1 MWKKRL
7 AMLATLG
14 LVMAGTA
21 VVMAVTATGRTPLNC
36 LDTTW
41 QTASAS
47 TSSTTWTNVAGFEA
61 NPIAI
66 YPITIDV
73 SATVSGAPV
82 RFRLLSTNV
91 GEQTTVSSPGPTR
104 FDPGV
109 GGPNAFS
116 YQWVDQN
123 ETAAAHASLLQLQWR
138 SPSGGA
144 VSLLRGDMA
153 VLYRTD
159 NCIGGA

>member
-1 MWKKRL
+1 
-7 AMLATLG
+7 
-14 LVMAGTA
+14 
-21 VVMAVTATGRTPLNC
+21 
-36 LDTTW
+36 
-41 QTASAS
+41 
-47 TSSTTWTNVAGFEA
+47 
-61 NPIAI
+61 
-66 YPITIDV
+66 
-73 SATVSGAPV
+73 VSGAPV

-91 GEQTTVSSPGPTR
+91 GEQTVVSSPGPTR

-123 ETAAAHASLLQLQWR
+123 ETAAPHASLLQLQWR

-144 VSLLRGDMA
+144 VSLLRGDMT